1 MKKSAKRIRE
11 QINLPL
17 LDLPVSPGIPAD
29 NQTVLNRA
37 LMELLLH
44 VAQEKLS
51 TSSDR
56 GEHDESP
63 QTHT

>member
-29 NQTVLNRA
+29 NQTVLNRV

-56 GEHDESP
+56 GEPDESP
-63 QTHT
+63 QTHA